1 MEIRLKEGRKKY
13 FESKFHDLKVKILK
27 QQSTLVG
34 IFSYIEE
41 EKKLKIKSK
50 FIKFIK
56 YITIIKEALK

>member
-1 MEIRLKEGRKKY
+1 MEIRLKEGRKKN
-13 FESKFHDLKVKILK
+13 FESKFHDLKVKSLK

-41 EKKLKIKSK
+41 EEKKKKSK